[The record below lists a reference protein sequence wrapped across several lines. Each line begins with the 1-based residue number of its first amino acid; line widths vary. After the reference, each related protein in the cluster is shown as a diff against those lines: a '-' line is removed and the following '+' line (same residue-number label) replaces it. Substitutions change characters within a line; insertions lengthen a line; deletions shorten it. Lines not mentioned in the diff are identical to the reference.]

1 MTMNTK
7 LKGLALMLLS
17 ILICLVVIMFTIPWN
32 GIAWLIPV
40 AASMLGVTGF
50 LIVLYDAKKDIDDK

>member
-1 MTMNTK
+1 MNTK
-7 LKGLALMLLS
+7 LKGIALMLLS
-17 ILICLVVIMFTIPWN
+17 ILICLVVMLFTVSWN

-50 LIVLYDAKKDIDDK
+50 LIVIYDPKKDIEDK